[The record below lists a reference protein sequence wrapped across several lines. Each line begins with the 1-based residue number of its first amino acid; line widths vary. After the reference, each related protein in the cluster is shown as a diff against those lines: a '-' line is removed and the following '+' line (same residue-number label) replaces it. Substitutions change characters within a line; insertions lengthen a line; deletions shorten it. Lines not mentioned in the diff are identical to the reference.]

1 MFVVIERLLLT
12 MRDLAVTMLL
22 LLLSLMISETTVSV
36 SFNKA
41 LSVKNFR
48 KFP

>member
-1 MFVVIERLLLT
+1 MFVVIECLLLT
-12 MRDLAVTMLL
+12 MCRDLAVTMLL
-22 LLLSLMISETTVSV
+22 LLLSLMISV